1 MKSLLKRF
9 RNDEKGTVTIE
20 FVLWLPVFIIIMSLV
35 INTTMLMQ
43 TQTMMI
49 NVARD
54 ASRQVVLAA
63 MTKAQAE
70 EFARSSLN
78 NHTYSIEV
86 VESAQVVTTNISVP
100 FSDVVMFGS
109 QLAGDATLVAA
120 IAMARE

>member
-78 NHTYSIEV
+78 NHSYNIEV